1 MASRA
6 TPPRPSHARVR
17 NGHLCGVLWT
27 KRPRLLSTC
36 NELEESHRVLI
47 ALQDDPPHHH
57 PVCFKKVKP
66 KREDVKCLPTE
77 HEEPPPH
84 GRWLKR
90 RLKRQPRSPR
100 NSLPRV
106 RPSRMPRSLS
116 LCELTG
122 TFLITFKT
130 PGRAGKT
137 GSMKRCERQLES
149 RSARRA
155 MRGPDSLG
163 KHLLILSFSGFDP
176 IVGPRADMPNPEQ
189 LVAVRIPLAPFQ
201 DPDGCE
207 TMRCV
212 VLTPWGRL

>member
-1 MASRA
+1 MDETPASAFNVQRIGRE
-6 TPPRPSHARVR
+6 PPGPD
-17 NGHLCGVLWT
+17 GLPGWL
-27 KRPRLLSTC
+27 P
-36 NELEESHRVLI
+36 LI
-47 ALQDDPPHHH
+47 ITGTQFA
-57 PVCFKKVKP
+57 FKKVKP
-66 KREDVKCLPTE
+66 WREDIKGLPTE

-84 GRWLKR
+84 GRRLKR

-155 MRGPDSLG
+155 MRRPDSLVSAFGGQTG

-189 LVAVRIPLAPFQ
+189 LVAVRIPLVPFQ

-207 TMRCV
+207 TMRYV